1 MITLL
6 QRTAPSRERGFTLIE
21 LMVGVIIALLSTLVI
36 AQTLV
41 ISEGQKRSTTNG
53 TDAQV
58 NGALAL
64 YTLQR
69 DVQMAGYGLG
79 GVLASLGCP
88 IKAKFGAV
96 DISFDEL
103 VPLKILNGA
112 DGAPDT
118 IRVLGSSKLNFSL
131 PTQVVVNHPAT
142 AANFFVN
149 TTLGIT
155 EGDLMIAVPE
165 QWDAANWC
173 TVIQVTSDPS
183 GGSGGGGSGNGNGSG
198 QGQNQVIHNSGTGG
212 EWNQPGGQNI
222 FPAGGYPK
230 GSSLINIGQFVDRT
244 FSVSADN
251 ALHQSTFNMTAPT
264 AKTEE
269 DLFPHIVQ
277 MQAYY
282 GKDTSVPAD
291 GVIDLY
297 DETTPTTAAG
307 WAQVLAVRVA
317 VVARSAQR
325 EKEIVTASS
334 PAWQVGN
341 AVPVTGSAACASPAT
356 STCVTVEVGAS
367 GDTEWKHYRY
377 KLFDTVVPLRNV
389 LWRS

>member
-1 MITLL
+1 MTTLL
-6 QRTAPSRERGFTLIE
+6 QRTAGRRQNGFTLIE
-21 LMVGVIIALLSTLVI
+21 LMVGMIIALLSTLVI

-58 NGALAL
+58 NGALAV

-69 DVQMAGYGLG
+69 DMQMAGYGLG
-79 GVLASLGCP
+79 GAPTSMGCP
-88 IKAKFGAV
+88 IKAQFNSVAV
-96 DISFDEL
+96 SFDEL
-103 VPLKILNGA
+103 VPLKIVNGTG
-112 DGAPDT
+112 GAPDT
-118 IRVLGSSKLNFSL
+118 IRILGSSKMSYSL
-131 PTQVVVNHPAT
+131 PNQIVVDHPKT

-155 EGDLMIAVPE
+155 EGDLMIAVPA
-165 QWDAANWC
+165 QWDAGNWC
-173 TVIQVTSDPS
+173 TVIQVTKDPS
-183 GGSGGGGSGNGNGSG
+183 GGGGGGGGNGNGSG

-212 EWNQPGGQNI
+212 EWNQPGGSNI
-222 FPAGGYPK
+222 FPDDGYPK

-244 FSVSADN
+244 YSVSAN
-251 ALHQSTFNMTAPT
+251 NTLHQSTFNIIAPT
-264 AKTEE
+264 TKTEE

-291 GVIDLY
+291 GVIDVY
-297 DETTPTTAAG
+297 DEITPTTAAG
-307 WAQVLAVRVA
+307 WSQVLAARIA

-325 EKEIVTASS
+325 EKEVVTATN
-334 PAWQVGN
+334 PEWQVGN
-341 AVPVTGSAACASPAT
+341 AVPVSGSAACASSST
-356 STCVTVEVGAS
+356 STCVSIKVGETTDS
-367 GDTEWKHYRY
+367 EWKHYRY

>member
-1 MITLL
+1 MNLPP
-6 QRTAPSRERGFTLIE
+6 QVSVRRRERGFTLIE
-21 LMVGVIIALLSTLVI
+21 LMVGVVIALLSTLVV
-36 AQTLV
+36 AQTLLL
-41 ISEGQKRSTTNG
+41 SEGQKRSTTHG

-64 YTLQR
+64 FTLQR
-69 DVQMAGYGLG
+69 EVQMAGYGLG
-79 GVLASLGCP
+79 GAAASLGCP
-88 IKAKFGAV
+88 IRAKFNNV
-96 DISFDEL
+96 NVSIDEL
-103 VPLKILNGA
+103 VPVKIVNGT

-118 IRVLGSSKLNFSL
+118 VRILSSSKQNFSL

-149 TTLGIT
+149 TTLGIS

-165 QWDAANWC
+165 QWDADNWC
-173 TVIQVTSDPS
+173 TVIQVTNDA
-183 GGSGGGGSGNGNGSG
+183 GGGGNGNGGNNGGG
-198 QGQNQVIHNSGTGG
+198 QGQEQVIHNSGTGG

-222 FPAGGYPK
+222 FPTDGYPK
-230 GSSLINIGQFVDRT
+230 GSSLLNVGQFVERT
-244 FSVSADN
+244 FSVTPAN
-251 ALHQSTFNMTAPT
+251 ALHQSTFNVTAPT
-264 AKTEE
+264 TRTEE

-282 GKDTSVPAD
+282 GKDTSAPAD

-297 DETTPTTAAG
+297 DEATPTTAAG

-325 EKEIVTASS
+325 EKEVVSSSS
-334 PAWQVGN
+334 PEWQVGN
-341 AVPVTGSAACASPAT
+341 AVPVSGSASCTAPST
-356 STCVTVEVGAS
+356 STCVVVKVGEAADS
-367 GDTEWKHYRY
+367 EWKHYRY
-377 KLFDTVVPLRNV
+377 KMFDTVVPLRNV